1 MEKVILNATPREV
14 GKTASAAERRKGLV
28 PCVLYANGVA
38 PVYFS
43 VTELNLK
50 PLIFTNKKAIA
61 YVEVDGKGYDCIIKQ
76 LDNHPTTDRPIHVD
90 FQALIPG
97 SKIRTSVPLHT
108 TGTPKGVVAGGA
120 LKKVIFKV
128 NVECDPA
135 DLPTYI
141 PVDVSHLEIGKD
153 IRVRELNVPGITFLT
168 DASQSIAKV
177 VTKRAGR

>member
-14 GKTASAAERRKGLV
+14 GKSASAAERRKGLV

-50 PLIFTNKKAIA
+50 PLVFTNKKAIA
-61 YVEVDGKGYDCIIKQ
+61 TVEVDGKTYDCMIKQ
-76 LDNHPTTDRPIHVD
+76 IDNHPVTDRPIHVD

-97 SKIRTSVPLHT
+97 TKIRTSVPLHT
-108 TGTPKGVVAGGA
+108 VGTPKGVVAGGA
-120 LKKVIFKV
+120 LKKVIFKA

-135 DLPTYI
+135 NLPTYI

-153 IRVRELNVPGITFLT
+153 IRIKDLAVQGIKFLT
-168 DASQSIAKV
+168 DANQSIAKV
-177 VTKRAGR
+177 VTKRASR